1 MSNLSL
7 LEQELIQKYFS
18 RHQLRCETV
27 DVSIGDDAAVVSP
40 PENSKLVVTT
50 DTLNVDVH
58 FYPDCKPQYIG
69 HKSLA
74 VSLSDIAAMGAK
86 PLWATLSLS
95 LSNVNHNW
103 LNNFSDGIYALADMH
118 GLKIIGGDL
127 VKGPL
132 SITFQVIGCIHNN
145 QKLLRNAC
153 QIGDLIYVTGHLGDA
168 ALGLKLI
175 NDDTKLDISSSERD
189 YFMQRLQKPLPR
201 LDVSTHIVEY
211 AHAAIDISDGFLI
224 DLERIL
230 TMSNKAA
237 QIDLEKIPVSN
248 AMKDKINHS
257 NDIKNLLVGGED
269 YELIFTIDPKDK
281 AKLEK
286 YFKNENII
294 VTEVGKIVEGKGVS
308 LFSNNKLIELP
319 QTAGF
324 DHFS

>member
-1 MSNLSL
+1 MS
-7 LEQELIQKYFS
+7 EQELIQKYFS
-18 RHQLRCETV
+18 RHQSACETV
-27 DVSIGDDAAVVSP
+27 DVSVGDDAAVVNA

-58 FYPDCKPQYIG
+58 FYPDCNPQYIG

-74 VSLSDIAAMGAK
+74 VNLSDIAAMGAK

-95 LSNVNHNW
+95 LPNVDHDW
-103 LNNFSDGIYALADMH
+103 LKEFSDGFYALADMY

-132 SITFQVIGCIHNN
+132 SITFQVIGCIYND
-145 QKLLRNAC
+145 QKLLRSAC
-153 QIGDLIYVTGHLGDA
+153 QIDDLIYVTGYLGDA
-168 ALGLKLI
+168 ALGLRLI
-175 NDDTKLDISSSERD
+175 NNNSKLDVSDSERD
-189 YFMQRLQKPLPR
+189 YFIQRLHKPMPR

-224 DLERIL
+224 DLQRIL
-230 TMSNKAA
+230 AMSNKAA

-269 YELIFTIDPKDK
+269 YELLFTINPKDR
-281 AKLEK
+281 ARLEK
-286 YFKNENII
+286 HFKKENII
-294 VTEVGKIVEGKGVS
+294 VTEVGKIVEGIGVS
-308 LFSNNKLIELP
+308 LLNNNKMTELP
-319 QTAGF
+319 HITGF

>member
-1 MSNLSL
+1 MS
-7 LEQELIQKYFS
+7 EQELIQKYFS
-18 RHQLRCETV
+18 RHQAASETV
-27 DVSIGDDAAVVSP
+27 DVSVGDDAAVVDP

-95 LSNVNHNW
+95 LPNVDHNW
-103 LNNFSDGIYALADMH
+103 LKDFSDGFYALAEMH
-118 GLKIIGGDL
+118 ELKIIGGDL

-145 QKLLRNAC
+145 QKLLRNEC
-153 QIGDLIYVTGHLGDA
+153 KIDDLIYVSGYLGDA
-168 ALGLKLI
+168 ALGLELI
-175 NDDTKLDISSSERD
+175 NNNSNLDISKSERE
-189 YFMQRLQKPLPR
+189 YFIQRLQKPFPR
-201 LDVSTHIVEY
+201 LDVSAHIVEY

-224 DLERIL
+224 DLQRIL

-237 QIDLEKIPVSN
+237 QINLEKIPVSN
-248 AMKDKINHS
+248 TMKNNINHS
-257 NDIKNLLVGGED
+257 NNIKNLLVGGED

-281 AKLEK
+281 ARLEN
-286 YFKNENII
+286 YFDKENIL
-294 VTEVGKIVEGKGVS
+294 VTEVGNIVAGKGIT
-308 LFSNNKLIELP
+308 LLNKFKPTDLP
-319 QTAGF
+319 VIIGF